1 MKQRFYRAKF
11 VWFMLI
17 VISVMVM
24 TACSFEHKEGT
35 APEAVA
41 VPKSTEEEPPETENE
56 KIETEF
62 EKTETQTTASAD
74 NTSITES
81 EILAYITG
89 FDTDKISI
97 DVIEWVT
104 VPSSR
109 ADELGIKEEDEP
121 SGFYI
126 YNPDILTEQ
135 FTLSADCTITVLDW
149 QNSFEPKT
157 ISAEQFDAVLKER
170 GEQNNLIPYTFK
182 VTNGVIT
189 EISEHYVP

>member
-1 MKQRFYRAKF
+1 MKKRLYNAKMVLF
-11 VWFMLI
+11 ILI
-17 VISVMVM
+17 VISVMGM
-24 TACSFEHKEGT
+24 TACSFEQKEGA
-35 APEAVA
+35 APEAVTESMA
-41 VPKSTEEEPPETENE
+41 AEEETPETES
-56 KIETEF
+56 KKTEV
-62 EKTETQTTASAD
+62 EKTETVTTDPAD
-74 NTSITES
+74 NTSNNES

-97 DVIEWVT
+97 DEIEWVT

-157 ISAEQFDAVLKER
+157 ISAEQFDAVLQER